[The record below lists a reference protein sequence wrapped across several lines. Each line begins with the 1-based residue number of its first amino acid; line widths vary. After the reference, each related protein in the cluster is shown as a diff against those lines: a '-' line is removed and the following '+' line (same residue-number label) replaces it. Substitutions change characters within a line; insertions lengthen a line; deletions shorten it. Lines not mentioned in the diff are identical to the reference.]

1 MLRGIE
7 LPPRGS
13 VRSCIME
20 EMVHRERIRSWK
32 SLMLQLNTLVAHT
45 VKSSEALS
53 EVGKDLSELYDMIIH
68 NAGAYRLDDR
78 LKDNSRSDSN
88 SKKDIYEIAKLVEG
102 LPDV

>member
-1 MLRGIE
+1 
-7 LPPRGS
+7 
-13 VRSCIME
+13 
-20 EMVHRERIRSWK
+20 
-32 SLMLQLNTLVAHT
+32 MLQLNTLVAHT

-78 LKDNSRSDSN
+78 LKDNSRSDSS
-88 SKKDIYEIAKLVEG
+88 SKKDIYDIAKLVEG

>member
-1 MLRGIE
+1 
-7 LPPRGS
+7 
-13 VRSCIME
+13 ME

-32 SLMLQLNTLVAHT
+32 SMMLQLNTLVAHT

-68 NAGAYRLDDR
+68 SSGAYRLDDR
-78 LKDNSRSDSN
+78 LKDNSRSDASD
-88 SKKDIYEIAKLVEG
+88 KKDIYEIAKLVEG